1 MNTAP
6 DYNRRLIER
15 RVLDLWLD
23 RRDTADIARRVELP
37 ESEVERIIHAIADAR
52 HKPVRD

>member
-6 DYNRRLIER
+6 GYDRRLLER